1 MRLFAT
7 SEEEKEK
14 EPARKVPFK
23 KKIKLLLTPLMRMQN
38 GTRSMLKSLTRMKMM
53 VVSLR
58 MDVAVAVVSPVA
70 AAPARVTVRAAVRAT
85 VRATSNK
92 NMVHLLLL
100 LRIFISIISRVAAL
114 KDQCRFEGKT
124 Y

>member
-23 KKIKLLLTPLMRMQN
+23 KKIKLPLTPLMRMQMV
-38 GTRSMLKSLTRMKMM
+38 TRSMLKSLTRMKMM

-58 MDVAVAVVSPVA
+58 MDVAVVSPVA

-85 VRATSNK
+85 VRASSNK

-100 LRIFISIISRVAAL
+100 LRIFIRIISRVAAL